1 MNGLQRG
8 TLTQMNPGFMDY
20 IWDNFFKPLQNE
32 WVKNGHTHRNEPRIY
47 CYLYGTI
54 FFLKP
59 LQDEWVKKGHTD
71 SNSQT

>member
-1 MNGLQRG
+1 MTPGFMHYLTIYMGQFFLNNFKKNVLQRG
-8 TLTQMNPGFMDY
+8 ILTEMNPGFSY
-20 IWDNFFKPLQNE
+20 
-32 WVKNGHTHRNEPRIY
+32 
-47 CYLYGTI
+47 YLYGTI

>member
-1 MNGLQRG
+1 MNGLRRG
-8 TLTQMNPGFMDY
+8 ILTEMNPGFMHY
-20 IWDNFFKPLQNE
+20 
-32 WVKNGHTHRNEPRIY
+32 VTIY
-47 CYLYGTI
+47 MGQ